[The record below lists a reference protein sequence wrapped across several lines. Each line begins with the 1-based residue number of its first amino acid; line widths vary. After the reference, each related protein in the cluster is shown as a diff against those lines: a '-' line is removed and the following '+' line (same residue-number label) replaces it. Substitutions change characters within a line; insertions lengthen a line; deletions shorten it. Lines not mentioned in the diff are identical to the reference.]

1 MADINN
7 ILFPTDFSEN
17 TSNALTFA
25 LEIAR
30 ASDAKVHLMHSIE
43 EPYNFAMMDEA
54 PITTEVKRSISQTVK
69 KLFNTLE
76 DEIRKNDTYGEL
88 NIETSIQTGR
98 AVYNI
103 LEEAGNRNADLVVV
117 GAKGR
122 TGLKKIL
129 FGSTTAEVIR
139 RAEVPVLAVPKEA
152 SYEGFKQIIFATD
165 YQDGDLEALQFVVKL
180 AKLFNSKINI
190 FHSSLKNNLKT
201 EIMSRGFRDL
211 VTEKISYDNIEFETT
226 PSTRFF
232 EAVTQKMAR
241 HSISLLV
248 MVHYEESFPPLPK
261 RLSQEMS
268 YYSEAPLLVLPGQ
281 KLTNAKNDH
290 VG

>member
-1 MADINN
+1 MPDINN

-30 ASDAKVHLMHSIE
+30 ASGAKVHLMHSIE

-54 PITTEVKRSISQTVK
+54 PITTEIKRSLSQTVK
-69 KLFNTLE
+69 KLLGNLE
-76 DEIRKNDTYGEL
+76 DEIRKDNKYGEL
-88 NIETSIQTGR
+88 DIETSIQTGR
-98 AVYNI
+98 AVYTI
-103 LEEAGNRNADLVVV
+103 LEEAENRNADLIVV

-122 TGLKKIL
+122 TGLNKIL

-139 RAEVPVLAVPKEA
+139 RAEVPVLSVPQEA
-152 SYEGFKQIIFATD
+152 SYNGFKQITFATD
-165 YQDGDLEALQFVVKL
+165 YQDGDLEALQFVVEL
-180 AKLFNSKINI
+180 AKLFHSRINI
-190 FHSSLKNNLKT
+190 FHSSVKNSLKT
-201 EIMSRGFRDL
+201 EIMLRGFKDL
-211 VTEKISYDNIEFETT
+211 VTDKISYNNIEFETAS
-226 PSTRFF
+226 STRFF
-232 EAVTQKMAR
+232 EAVTHKIER

-281 KLTNAKNDH
+281 VTDK
-290 VG
+290 